1 MRKKVLVL
9 IIAFILFVPY
19 ISVSASS
26 SANTIAE
33 LRKEIA
39 ALKAKKKA
47 QSSAKSQT
55 QSQINA
61 TTNSLNKTKDEIT
74 EGRKKI
80 EEAKAQIEKLN
91 KDIKDGEENIKNLLN
106 SEQINSADNA
116 YLDYIFKAESY
127 ADFVYRY
134 TIIKQVIDYNKDQI
148 ALWQDKISDNEQLQ
162 ADLAN
167 KEVELNNKVASYESD
182 IDKLGNKLS
191 EYADIVMDIQDEID
205 STQELLNYYVNL
217 GCGENQNIYECISVK
232 GDTTFR
238 KPLVK
243 GTITSYF
250 GYRINPLT
258 GKGTKFHSGTDIG
271 GNAEGTKVYATAN
284 GTVGKIIRKA
294 RCGGNQVYVWHTI
307 GGKKDASLY
316 MHLVTI
322 NVSIGDKV
330 DSNTVVGTVGGGRG
344 TWAWETCSTGAHLHF
359 SVATGW
365 YGDKN
370 SYLSYSSFLAHLI
383 DSKDV
388 AKLPDKGKW
397 WYSR

>member
-1 MRKKVLVL
+1 MRKISKILL
-9 IIAFILFVPY
+9 IIIMLLVFMPKVNA
-19 ISVSASS
+19 S

-33 LRKEIA
+33 LRKEIE
-39 ALKAKKKA
+39 ALKAKKQAQGNKKA
-47 QSSAKSQT
+47 QT
-55 QSQINA
+55 QSEINT
-61 TTNSLNKTKDEIT
+61 TTNKLNNTRNEIT
-74 EGRKKI
+74 EGRN
-80 EEAKAQIEKLN
+80 QIETARLEIKKLD
-91 KDIKDGEENIKNLLN
+91 KEIEDGTENIKSLMN
-106 SEQINSADNA
+106 SYQINSADNA
-116 YLDYIFKAESY
+116 YMDYIFKAESY

-134 TIIKQVIDYNKDQI
+134 TVIKQVIDYNKELIDG
-148 ALWQDKISDNEQLQ
+148 WNEKIIQNEQLQ
-162 ADLAN
+162 VDLAN
-167 KEVELNNKVASYESD
+167 KEVELNKKVSEYETN
-182 IDKLGNKLS
+182 IDKLGDKLAAYS
-191 EYADIVMDIQDEID
+191 DIVMDIQDEID
-205 STQELLNYYVNL
+205 STQELLNYYKEL

-232 GDTTFR
+232 GDTMFR

-243 GTITSYF
+243 GTITSYY

-271 GNAEGTKVYATAN
+271 GNKEGTNVYATAN

-307 GGKKDASLY
+307 GGKKYTSLY
-316 MHLVTI
+316 MHLLNI

-330 DSNTVVGTVGGGRG
+330 NSNTVVGTVGGGKG

-370 SYLSYSSFLAHLI
+370 SYVSYSSFLAHLI
-383 DSKDV
+383 DSKEV
-388 AKLPDKGKW
+388 AKLPNKGTW

>member
-1 MRKKVLVL
+1 MRKISKILL
-9 IIAFILFVPY
+9 IIIMLLVFMPKVNA
-19 ISVSASS
+19 S

-33 LRKEIA
+33 LRKEIE
-39 ALKAKKKA
+39 ALKAKKQAQGNKKA
-47 QSSAKSQT
+47 QT
-55 QSQINA
+55 QSEINA
-61 TTNSLNKTKDEIT
+61 TTDKLNNTKNEIT
-74 EGRKKI
+74 EGKNQI
-80 EEAKAQIEKLN
+80 ETARLEIEKLN
-91 KDIKDGEENIKNLLN
+91 KEIEDGTENIKSLMN
-106 SEQINSADNA
+106 SYQINSADNA
-116 YLDYIFKAESY
+116 YMDYIFKAESY

-134 TIIKQVIDYNKDQI
+134 TVIKQVIDYNKELIDG
-148 ALWQDKISDNEQLQ
+148 WNEKIIQNEQLQ
-162 ADLAN
+162 VDLAN
-167 KEVELNNKVASYESD
+167 KEVELNKKVSEYETN
-182 IDKLGNKLS
+182 IDKLGDKLAAYS
-191 EYADIVMDIQDEID
+191 DIVMDIQDEID
-205 STQELLNYYVNL
+205 STQELLNYYKEL

-232 GDTTFR
+232 GDTMFR

-243 GTITSYF
+243 GTITSYY

-271 GNAEGTKVYATAN
+271 GNKEGTNVYATAN

-294 RCGGNQVYVWHTI
+294 SCGGNQVYVWHTI
-307 GGKKDASLY
+307 GGKKYTSLY
-316 MHLVTI
+316 MHLLNI

-330 DSNTVVGTVGGGRG
+330 DSNTVVGTVGGGKG

-383 DSKDV
+383 DSKEV
-388 AKLPDKGKW
+388 AKLPNKGKW

>member
-1 MRKKVLVL
+1 MRKINKILL
-9 IIAFILFVPY
+9 IIIMILVFMPKVN
-19 ISVSASS
+19 AS

-33 LRKEIA
+33 LRKEIE
-39 ALKAKKKA
+39 ALKAKKQAQGNKKA
-47 QSSAKSQT
+47 QT
-55 QSQINA
+55 QSEINT
-61 TTNSLNKTKDEIT
+61 TTNKLNNTKNEIT
-74 EGRKKI
+74 EGRN
-80 EEAKAQIEKLN
+80 QIETARLEIKKLD
-91 KDIKDGEENIKNLLN
+91 KEIEDGTENIKSLMN
-106 SEQINSADNA
+106 SYQINGADNA
-116 YLDYIFKAESY
+116 YMDYIFKAESY

-134 TIIKQVIDYNKDQI
+134 TVIKQVIDYNKELIDG
-148 ALWQDKISDNEQLQ
+148 WNEKIIQNEQLQ
-162 ADLAN
+162 VDLAN
-167 KEVELNNKVASYESD
+167 KEVELNKKVSEYETN
-182 IDKLGNKLS
+182 IDKLGDKLAAYS
-191 EYADIVMDIQDEID
+191 DIVMDIQDEID
-205 STQELLNYYVNL
+205 STQELLNYYKEL

-232 GDTTFR
+232 GDTMFR

-243 GTITSYF
+243 GTITSYY

-271 GNAEGTKVYATAN
+271 GNKEGTNVYATAN

-307 GGKKDASLY
+307 GGKKYTSLY
-316 MHLVTI
+316 MHLLNI

-330 DSNTVVGTVGGGRG
+330 NSNTVVGTVGGGKG

-370 SYLSYSSFLAHLI
+370 SYVSYSSFLAHLI
-383 DSKDV
+383 DSKEV
-388 AKLPDKGKW
+388 AKLPNKGKW

>member
-1 MRKKVLVL
+1 MRKKIFIVLLL
-9 IIAFILFVPY
+9 IVMIVPVY
-19 ISVSASS
+19 SVKAAS

-39 ALKAKKKA
+39 ALKAKKQA

-61 TTNSLNKTKDEIT
+61 TTNSLNQTKNEIN
-74 EGRKKI
+74 EGRRQI
-80 EEAKAQIEKLN
+80 EEAKTQIEQLN

-106 SEQINSADNA
+106 SQQINSADNA
-116 YLDYIFKAESY
+116 YLDYIFKATSY

-134 TIIKQVIDYNKDQI
+134 TVIKQIIDYNKDQI
-148 ALWQDKISDNEQLQ
+148 NAWQEKISDNEQLQ
-162 ADLAN
+162 VDLAN
-167 KEVELNNKVASYESD
+167 KEVELNNKVATYESD
-182 IDKLGNKLS
+182 IDKLGDKLS
-191 EYADIVMDIQDEID
+191 EYSDIVMDIQDEID
-205 STQELLNYYVNL
+205 STQELLNYYVKL

-238 KPLVK
+238 KPLVR
-243 GTITSYF
+243 GTITSYY
-250 GYRINPLT
+250 GYRIDPLT
-258 GKGTKFHSGTDIG
+258 GKSTKFHSGDDIG
-271 GNAEGTKVYATAN
+271 GNKEGTNVYATAN

-294 RCGGNQVYVWHTI
+294 SCGGNQVYVWHTI
-307 GGKKDASLY
+307 GGKKYTSLY
-316 MHLVTI
+316 MHLLTI

-330 DSNTVVGTVGGGRG
+330 DSNTVVGTVGGGKG

-359 SVATGW
+359 TLATGW

-370 SYLSYSSFLAHLI
+370 SYLSYSKFLANTI
-383 DSKDV
+383 DPKQTLNLPSK
-388 AKLPDKGKW
+388 GIW

>member
-1 MRKKVLVL
+1 MPKVN
-9 IIAFILFVPY
+9 A
-19 ISVSASS
+19 S

-33 LRKEIA
+33 LRKEIE
-39 ALKAKKKA
+39 ALKAKKQAQGNKKA
-47 QSSAKSQT
+47 QT
-55 QSQINA
+55 QSEINA
-61 TTNSLNKTKDEIT
+61 TTDKLNNTKNEIT
-74 EGRKKI
+74 EGKNQI
-80 EEAKAQIEKLN
+80 ETARLEIEKLN
-91 KDIKDGEENIKNLLN
+91 KEIEDGTENIKSLMN
-106 SEQINSADNA
+106 SYQINSADNA
-116 YLDYIFKAESY
+116 YMDYIFEAESY

-134 TIIKQVIDYNKDQI
+134 TVIKQVIDYNKELIDG
-148 ALWQDKISDNEQLQ
+148 WNEKIIQNEQLQ
-162 ADLAN
+162 VDLAN
-167 KEVELNNKVASYESD
+167 KEVELNKKVSEYETN
-182 IDKLGNKLS
+182 IDKLGDKLAAYS
-191 EYADIVMDIQDEID
+191 DIVMDIQDEID
-205 STQELLNYYVNL
+205 STQELLNYYKEL

-232 GDTTFR
+232 GDTMFR

-243 GTITSYF
+243 GTITSYY

-271 GNAEGTKVYATAN
+271 GNKEGTNVYATAN

-294 RCGGNQVYVWHTI
+294 SCGGNQVYVWHTI
-307 GGKKDASLY
+307 GGKKYTSLY
-316 MHLVTI
+316 MHLLNI

-330 DSNTVVGTVGGGRG
+330 DSNTVVGTVGGGKG

-383 DSKDV
+383 DSKEV
-388 AKLPDKGKW
+388 AKLPNKGTW

>member
-1 MRKKVLVL
+1 MRKISKILL
-9 IIAFILFVPY
+9 IIIMLLVFMPKVNAT
-19 ISVSASS
+19 

-33 LRKEIA
+33 LRKEIE
-39 ALKAKKKA
+39 ALKAKKQAQGNKKA
-47 QSSAKSQT
+47 QT
-55 QSQINA
+55 QSEINT
-61 TTNSLNKTKDEIT
+61 TTNKLNNTKNEIT
-74 EGRKKI
+74 EGRN
-80 EEAKAQIEKLN
+80 QIETARLEIKKLD
-91 KDIKDGEENIKNLLN
+91 KEIEDGTENIKSLMN
-106 SEQINSADNA
+106 SYQINGADNA
-116 YLDYIFKAESY
+116 YMDYIFKAESY

-134 TIIKQVIDYNKDQI
+134 TVIKQVIDYNKELIDG
-148 ALWQDKISDNEQLQ
+148 WNEKIIQNEQLQ
-162 ADLAN
+162 VDLAN
-167 KEVELNNKVASYESD
+167 KEVELNKKVSEYETN
-182 IDKLGNKLS
+182 IDKLGDKLAAYS
-191 EYADIVMDIQDEID
+191 DIVMDIQDEID
-205 STQELLNYYVNL
+205 STQELLNYYKEL

-232 GDTTFR
+232 GDTMFR

-243 GTITSYF
+243 GTITSYY

-271 GNAEGTKVYATAN
+271 GNKEGTNVYATAN

-307 GGKKDASLY
+307 GGKKYTSLY
-316 MHLVTI
+316 MHLLNI

-330 DSNTVVGTVGGGRG
+330 NSNTVVGTVGGGKG

-370 SYLSYSSFLAHLI
+370 SYVSYSSFLAHLI
-383 DSKDV
+383 DSKEV
-388 AKLPDKGKW
+388 AKLPNKGKW

>member
-1 MRKKVLVL
+1 MPKVN
-9 IIAFILFVPY
+9 A
-19 ISVSASS
+19 S

-33 LRKEIA
+33 LRKEIE
-39 ALKAKKKA
+39 ALKAKKQAQGNKKA
-47 QSSAKSQT
+47 QT
-55 QSQINA
+55 QSEINT
-61 TTNSLNKTKDEIT
+61 TTNKLNNTKNEIT
-74 EGRKKI
+74 EGRN
-80 EEAKAQIEKLN
+80 QIETARLEIKKLD
-91 KDIKDGEENIKNLLN
+91 KEIEDGTENIKSLMN
-106 SEQINSADNA
+106 SYQINGADNA
-116 YLDYIFKAESY
+116 YMDYIFKAESY

-134 TIIKQVIDYNKDQI
+134 TVIKQVIDYNKELIDD
-148 ALWQDKISDNEQLQ
+148 WNEKIIQNEQLQ
-162 ADLAN
+162 VDLAN
-167 KEVELNNKVASYESD
+167 KEVELNKKVSEYETN
-182 IDKLGNKLS
+182 IDKLGDKLAAYS
-191 EYADIVMDIQDEID
+191 DIVMDIQDEID
-205 STQELLNYYVNL
+205 STQELLNYYKEL

-232 GDTTFR
+232 GDTMFR

-243 GTITSYF
+243 GTITSYY

-271 GNAEGTKVYATAN
+271 GNKEGTNVYATAN

-307 GGKKDASLY
+307 GGKKYTSLY
-316 MHLVTI
+316 MHLLNI

-330 DSNTVVGTVGGGRG
+330 NSNTVVGTVGGGKG

-370 SYLSYSSFLAHLI
+370 SYVSYSSFLAHLI
-383 DSKDV
+383 DSKEV
-388 AKLPDKGKW
+388 AKLPNKGTW

>member
-1 MRKKVLVL
+1 MPKVN
-9 IIAFILFVPY
+9 A
-19 ISVSASS
+19 S

-33 LRKEIA
+33 LRKEIE
-39 ALKAKKKA
+39 ALKAKKQAQGNKKA
-47 QSSAKSQT
+47 QT
-55 QSQINA
+55 QSEINA
-61 TTNSLNKTKDEIT
+61 TTDKLNNTKNEIT
-74 EGRKKI
+74 EGKNQI
-80 EEAKAQIEKLN
+80 ETARLEIEKLN
-91 KDIKDGEENIKNLLN
+91 KEIEDGTENIKSLMN
-106 SEQINSADNA
+106 SYQINSADNA
-116 YLDYIFKAESY
+116 YMDYIFKAESY

-134 TIIKQVIDYNKDQI
+134 TVIKQVIDYNKELIDG
-148 ALWQDKISDNEQLQ
+148 WNEKIIQNEQLQ
-162 ADLAN
+162 VDLAN
-167 KEVELNNKVASYESD
+167 KEVELNKKVSEYETN
-182 IDKLGNKLS
+182 IDKLGDKLAAYS
-191 EYADIVMDIQDEID
+191 DIVMDIQDEID
-205 STQELLNYYVNL
+205 STQELLNYYKEL

-232 GDTTFR
+232 GDTMFR

-243 GTITSYF
+243 GTITSYY

-271 GNAEGTKVYATAN
+271 GNKEGTNVYATAN

-294 RCGGNQVYVWHTI
+294 SCGGNQVYVWHTI
-307 GGKKDASLY
+307 GGKKYTSLY
-316 MHLVTI
+316 MHLLNI

-330 DSNTVVGTVGGGRG
+330 DSNTVVGTVGGGKG

-383 DSKDV
+383 DSKEV
-388 AKLPDKGKW
+388 AKLPNKGKW